1 MAEYCTVT
9 ANFLTMQERGGAP
22 VPVSGRVEFTPTAH
36 AYSSDSVFTQA
47 ARTGY
52 VVGGVLYD
60 SPDATTAGVRL
71 IAPAAGVSPEQF
83 AYKVTT
89 HLRDGEGRPAPYP
102 CGFIHPTAGAVL
114 NLAEQAPVPDPGSP
128 SGWSARGP
136 RGEVGPPGVQGERGL
151 PGPQGDPGP
160 PGPPGAPGQP
170 GRDGGAF
177 DDSNILRRLDAL
189 EAEPKQAAPAKSG
202 YSVSVIDAPYGADP
216 TGKADAT
223 AAIQAAVDAVYAAG
237 GGAVRIPAGKYVVS
251 YPFIKLKGFVQV
263 IGDGDGT
270 QILASDSTPITEK
283 TGVFH
288 TGTWNERALDPD
300 LIHFGVSSVWIRAH
314 RTGRNHQAAIPNLC
328 GVLLNT
334 DLGDSPAEPDAA
346 PTMNNVKVW
355 DMENGAAILGR
366 DDQAMD
372 VWNLKIRNTLQAGL
386 VVGKPDGHPE
396 LVAKVAGGNGG
407 ADNQFFGLNVG
418 GANQSQGGYAGV
430 ELYTSQCTFVH
441 CRVWFTH
448 RAASWQQIYALP
460 VASADGTDITAGAP
474 QGENRAAQKDGS
486 GWFIKGTKCIFTGCL
501 AQENGGHGFL
511 VYWGQN
517 QLTNC
522 RAESSS
528 YRDTVHGSARE
539 GDAADFYIANGGADG
554 TIITGCISQKVGGRG
569 TGARWAF
576 YIETWFKGITITGCA
591 AKDVAGPAG
600 SETGPVRWRSP
611 QGDNVFI
618 QVDTVFFTTRK
629 AGAGLQGPKG
639 DPGPKGA
646 DGVGVPQKLSI
657 AGSELTLSPDGG
669 TVTLPSTDLSSL
681 VSRADALARR
691 VEALEARPQGGG
703 GGGAVQDTGVR
714 LLETISESGGL
725 CDVLIRR
732 VGSVVQAWMVTTNPE
747 RKHGSAG
754 PQFTKQNVVLESK
767 TLPKGFLPALGAL
780 PNYPERGGGPRYSHD
795 NRFAVSAIVTS
806 NIGNRQPYQV
816 GTLGFFTWFNNL
828 VMRLDRNTTR
838 AVMGSLT
845 WTTIDA
851 WPAVLPGTAYEG

>member
-36 AYSSDSVFTQA
+36 AFSGDAVFTQA

-71 IAPAAGVSPEQF
+71 VAPSPGVSPERF
-83 AYKVTT
+83 GYKVTT

-160 PGPPGAPGQP
+160 PGPPGAPGVP

-177 DDSNILRRLDAL
+177 DDSKILRRLEAL
-189 EAEPKQAAPAKSG
+189 EAAPKQAAPAKSG

-216 TGKADAT
+216 TGKQDST

-237 GGAVRIPAGKYVVS
+237 GGAVHIPAGKYLVS

-270 QILASDSTPITEK
+270 QILASDGTSITEK

-430 ELYTSQCTFVH
+430 EVYTSQCTFVH

-576 YIETWFKGITITGCA
+576 YIETWFKGLTITGCA

-611 QGDNVFI
+611 QGDNVYI

-703 GGGAVQDTGVR
+703 GGAVMKPRKRYGLTWEARDTTNVNGNGNNALLRHFLEFDPNTGLGIVHLDFTIQAGKIPSGSLFSIPDTGPVASS
-714 LLETISESGGL
+714 LVEMQ
-725 CDVLIRR
+725 
-732 VGSVVQAWMVTTNPE
+732 SVTP
-747 RKHGSAG
+747 
-754 PQFTKQNVVLESK
+754 
-767 TLPKGFLPALGAL
+767 
-780 PNYPERGGGPRYSHD
+780 GGGGIWIEKGSRQVQTDRISTPGRYIL
-795 NRFAVSAIVTS
+795 NIV
-806 NIGNRQPYQV
+806 
-816 GTLGFFTWFNNL
+816 GFF
-828 VMRLDRNTTR
+828 
-838 AVMGSLT
+838 
-845 WTTIDA
+845 
-851 WPAVLPGTAYEG
+851 EEK

>member
-71 IAPAAGVSPEQF
+71 IAPSPGVSPEQF
-83 AYKVTT
+83 GYKVTT

-136 RGEVGPPGVQGERGL
+136 RGEAGPPGVQGERGL

-160 PGPPGAPGQP
+160 PGPPGAPGTP

-177 DDSNILRRLDAL
+177 DDSKILRRLEAL
-189 EAEPKQAAPAKSG
+189 EAEPKQATPAKSG

-237 GGAVRIPAGKYVVS
+237 GGAVHIPAGKYVVS

-346 PTMNNVKVW
+346 PTMNNMKVW
-355 DMENGAAILGR
+355 DMETGAAILGR

-418 GANQSQGGYAGV
+418 GANQSQGGYSGV
-430 ELYTSQCTFVH
+430 EVYTSQCTFVH

-460 VASADGTDITAGAP
+460 VASADGSDITAGAP

-486 GWFIKGTKCIFTGCL
+486 GWFVKGTKCIFTGCL

-576 YIETWFKGITITGCA
+576 YIETWFKGLTITGCA

-703 GGGAVQDTGVR
+703 GGVSPVQDTGVR

-732 VGSVVQAWMVTTNPE
+732 VGSVVQAWMVTTAAM
-747 RKHGSAG
+747 RAHGGAAPG
-754 PQFTKQNVVLESK
+754 FTKGQVTLESK
-767 TLPKGFLPALGAL
+767 PLPKGFLPALGGAVS
-780 PNYPERGGGPRYSHD
+780 RDGAPRYVHD
-795 NRFAVSAIVTS
+795 NRFSVSAPVVS
-806 NIGNRQPYQV
+806 NIGNGLPIQTGMLAY
-816 GTLGFFTWFNNL
+816 FSWNNNL